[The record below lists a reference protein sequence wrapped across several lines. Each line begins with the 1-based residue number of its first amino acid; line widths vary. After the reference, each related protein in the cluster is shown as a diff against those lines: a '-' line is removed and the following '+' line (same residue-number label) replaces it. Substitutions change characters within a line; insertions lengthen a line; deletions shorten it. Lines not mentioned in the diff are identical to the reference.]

1 MGNRAREL
9 ERRAECDL
17 LIGGAKR
24 PAGRDCLAELDG
36 CVEGELRGS
45 KVIGKLADGGIA
57 PLDQREQLA
66 HVKDRLTPRKYRRP
80 RKMMLG
86 HVKQVVVVSL
96 SRDFLREMGRR
107 GAAARAAK
115 LSGRRRR
122 QIARKAA
129 RMRWSAPKLI
139 EVTARP

>member
-1 MGNRAREL
+1 
-9 ERRAECDL
+9 
-17 LIGGAKR
+17 
-24 PAGRDCLAELDG
+24 
-36 CVEGELRGS
+36 
-45 KVIGKLADGGIA
+45 
-57 PLDQREQLA
+57 
-66 HVKDRLTPRKYRRP
+66 
-80 RKMMLG
+80 MMLG